1 MAPAASMGVDM
12 KALVLLLALA
22 SAGFGTTYYVTVAG
36 LGGEQEFQQR
46 FDGWAKEIDG
56 LLKAQSDAQVRTMY
70 GPDATRAKVES
81 ALRAIASEAKRDDAL
96 VLMLIGHGTF
106 DGADYKF
113 NLPGPD
119 ITASQMA
126 ELLDRIPAA
135 RQLVVNMT
143 SCSGGSLKALRR
155 PGRVV
160 VTATKTGTERNAT
173 IFARYWVEALR
184 DPTADSDKNETVS
197 ALEAFKYAEQKT
209 AQFYE
214 SQKRLATEHALLEDT
229 GNGDGTRQPSPQNG
243 EGLAAAQFALLRMS
257 GSQGLSKDPAKAA
270 LLKQRESLEAKID
283 LLKYEKA
290 SLDADEYKKQLRE
303 LVTKLANVQAELD
316 K

>member
-1 MAPAASMGVDM
+1 M
-12 KALVLLLALA
+12 KPLALLLAAA
-22 SAGFGTTYYVTVAG
+22 SLSSATTYYVTVAG

-46 FDGWAKEIDG
+46 FEGWAKEIDG
-56 LLKAQSDAQVRTMY
+56 LVKAQSDAQVRTLY
-70 GPDATRAKVES
+70 GADATRAKLES
-81 ALRAIASEAKRDDAL
+81 TLRAIAAEAKHDDAL
-96 VLMLIGHGTF
+96 VFMLIGHGTF
-106 DGADYKF
+106 DGTDYKF

-119 ITASQMA
+119 VTASQLS

-143 SCSGGSLKALRR
+143 SCSGSSLKVLRR

-184 DPTADSDKNETVS
+184 DPAADSDKNETVS
-197 ALEAFKYAEQKT
+197 ALEAYKYAEQKT

-229 GNGDGTRQPSPQNG
+229 GNGDGVRTPSPQNG
-243 EGLAAAQFALLRMS
+243 EGLAAAQFALVRMS
-257 GSQGLSKDPAKAA
+257 AAQNLSKDPAKLT

-283 LLKYEKA
+283 QLKYVKA
-290 SLDADEYKKQLRE
+290 SLSEEEYKKQLRD
-303 LVTKLANVQAELD
+303 LVTQLAKVQAELD

>member
-1 MAPAASMGVDM
+1 M
-12 KALVLLLALA
+12 KPLALLLAAA
-22 SAGFGTTYYVTVAG
+22 SLSSATTYYVTVAG

-46 FDGWAKEIDG
+46 FEGWAKEIDG
-56 LLKAQSDAQVRTMY
+56 LVKAQSGAQVRTLY
-70 GPDATRAKVES
+70 GVDATRAKLES
-81 ALRAIASEAKRDDAL
+81 TLRAIAAEAKHDDAL
-96 VLMLIGHGTF
+96 VFMLIGHGTF
-106 DGADYKF
+106 DGTDYKF

-119 ITASQMA
+119 VTASQLS

-143 SCSGGSLKALRR
+143 SCSGSSLKTLRH

-184 DPTADSDKNETVS
+184 DPAADSDKNETVS
-197 ALEAFKYAEQKT
+197 ALEAYKYAEQKT

-229 GNGDGTRQPSPQNG
+229 GNGDGVRQPSPQNG
-243 EGLAAAQFALLRMS
+243 EGLAAAQFALVRMS
-257 GSQGLSKDPAKAA
+257 AAQNSSKDPAKLT

-283 LLKYEKA
+283 QLKYEKA
-290 SLDADEYKKQLRE
+290 SLSEEEYKKQLRD
-303 LVTKLANVQAELD
+303 LVTQLAKVQAELD

>member
-1 MAPAASMGVDM
+1 M
-12 KALVLLLALA
+12 KALALLVAAA
-22 SAGFGTTYYVTVAG
+22 SLSSATTYYVTVGG

-56 LLKAQSDAQVRTMY
+56 LLKGQDDAQVRTIY
-70 GPDATRAKVES
+70 GADATRAKLES
-81 ALRAIASEAKRDDAL
+81 LLRSIATEAKRDDAL
-96 VLMLIGHGTF
+96 VIMLIGHGTF
-106 DGADYKF
+106 DGTDYKF

-119 ITASQMA
+119 VTGTQLA
-126 ELLDRIPAA
+126 ELLDRIPAS

-143 SCSGGSLKALRR
+143 SCSGSSLRALRR

-184 DPTADSDKNETVS
+184 DPAADSDKNETVS
-197 ALEAFKYAEQKT
+197 ALEAYKYADQKT

-229 GNGDGTRQPSPQNG
+229 GNGDGVRQPSAQNG
-243 EGLAAAQFALLRMS
+243 EGLAAAQFALVRMS
-257 GSQGLSKDPAKAA
+257 AAQSLSKDPAKMA

-283 LLKYEKA
+283 QLKYEKA
-290 SLDADEYKKQLRE
+290 SLAADEYKKQLRD
-303 LVTKLANVQAELD
+303 LVTQLAKVQAELD

>member
-1 MAPAASMGVDM
+1 M
-12 KALVLLLALA
+12 KALALLVAAA
-22 SAGFGTTYYVTVAG
+22 SLSSATTYYVTVGG

-46 FDGWAKEIDG
+46 FDGYAKEIDG
-56 LLKAQSDAQVRTMY
+56 LLKSQSDAQVRTIY
-70 GPDATRAKVES
+70 GADATRAKLES
-81 ALRAIASEAKRDDAL
+81 MLRSIATEAKHDDAL
-96 VLMLIGHGTF
+96 VIMLIGHGTF
-106 DGADYKF
+106 DGTDYKF

-119 ITASQMA
+119 ITGSQLA
-126 ELLDRIPAA
+126 ELLDRIPAS

-143 SCSGGSLKALRR
+143 SCSGSSLKALRR

-184 DPTADSDKNETVS
+184 DPAADSDKNETVS
-197 ALEAFKYAEQKT
+197 ALEAYKYADQKT

-229 GNGDGTRQPSPQNG
+229 GNGDGVRQPSPQNG
-243 EGLAAAQFALLRMS
+243 EGLAAAQFALVRMS
-257 GSQGLSKDPAKAA
+257 AAQNLSKDPAKMA

-283 LLKYEKA
+283 QLKYEKA
-290 SLDADEYKKQLRE
+290 SLAADEYKKQLRD
-303 LVTKLANVQAELD
+303 LVTQLAKVQAELD

>member
-1 MAPAASMGVDM
+1 M
-12 KALVLLLALA
+12 KPLALLLAAA
-22 SAGFGTTYYVTVAG
+22 SLSSATTYYVTVAG

-46 FDGWAKEIDG
+46 FEGWAKEIDG
-56 LLKAQSDAQVRTMY
+56 LVKAQSDAQVRTLY
-70 GPDATRAKVES
+70 GADATRAKLES
-81 ALRAIASEAKRDDAL
+81 TLRAIAAEAKHDDAL
-96 VLMLIGHGTF
+96 VFMLIGHGTF
-106 DGADYKF
+106 DGTDYKF

-119 ITASQMA
+119 VTASQLS

-143 SCSGGSLKALRR
+143 SCSGSSLKTLRH

-184 DPTADSDKNETVS
+184 DPAADSDKNETVS
-197 ALEAFKYAEQKT
+197 ALEAYKYAEQKT

-229 GNGDGTRQPSPQNG
+229 GNGDGVRQPSPQNG
-243 EGLAAAQFALLRMS
+243 EGLAAAQFALVRMS
-257 GSQGLSKDPAKAA
+257 ATQNLSKDPAKLT

-283 LLKYEKA
+283 QLKYEKA
-290 SLDADEYKKQLRE
+290 SLSEEEYKKQLRD
-303 LVTKLANVQAELD
+303 LVTQLAKVQAELD

>member
-1 MAPAASMGVDM
+1 M
-12 KALVLLLALA
+12 KPLALLLAAA
-22 SAGFGTTYYVTVAG
+22 SLSSATTYYVTIAG

-46 FDGWAKEIDG
+46 FEGWAKEIDG
-56 LLKAQSDAQVRTMY
+56 LLKVQSDAQVRTLY
-70 GPDATRAKVES
+70 GADATRAKLES
-81 ALRAIASEAKRDDAL
+81 TLRAIAADAKHDDAL
-96 VLMLIGHGTF
+96 VFMLIGHGTF
-106 DGADYKF
+106 DGTDYKF

-119 ITASQMA
+119 VTASQLS

-143 SCSGGSLKALRR
+143 SCSGSSLKILRH

-184 DPTADSDKNETVS
+184 DPAADSDKNETVS
-197 ALEAFKYAEQKT
+197 ALEAYKYAEQKT

-229 GNGDGTRQPSPQNG
+229 GNGDGVRQPSPQNG
-243 EGLAAAQFALLRMS
+243 EGLAAAQFALVRMS
-257 GSQGLSKDPAKAA
+257 AAQNLSKDPAKLT

-283 LLKYEKA
+283 QLKYEKA
-290 SLDADEYKKQLRE
+290 SLSEDEYKKQLRD
-303 LVTKLANVQAELD
+303 LVTQLAKIQAELD

>member
-1 MAPAASMGVDM
+1 M
-12 KALVLLLALA
+12 KPLALLLAAA
-22 SAGFGTTYYVTVAG
+22 SLTSATTYYVTVAG

-46 FDGWAKEIDG
+46 FEGWAKEIDG
-56 LLKAQSDAQVRTMY
+56 LLKAQSDAQVRTLY
-70 GPDATRAKVES
+70 GADATRAKLES
-81 ALRAIASEAKRDDAL
+81 TLRAIAAEAKHDDAL
-96 VLMLIGHGTF
+96 VFMLIGHGTF
-106 DGADYKF
+106 DGTDYKL

-119 ITASQMA
+119 VTASQLS

-143 SCSGGSLKALRR
+143 SCSGSSLKVLRR

-184 DPTADSDKNETVS
+184 DPAADSDKNETVS
-197 ALEAFKYAEQKT
+197 ALEAYKYAEQKT

-229 GNGDGTRQPSPQNG
+229 GNGDGVRTPSPQNG
-243 EGLAAAQFALLRMS
+243 EGLAAAQFALVRMS
-257 GSQGLSKDPAKAA
+257 AAQNLSKDPAKLT
-270 LLKQRESLEAKID
+270 LLKQRESLEGKID
-283 LLKYEKA
+283 QLKYEKA
-290 SLDADEYKKQLRE
+290 SLSEEEYKKQLRD
-303 LVTKLANVQAELD
+303 LVTQLAKVQAELD